1 MKLWEIAWKD
11 VRIRLRDRK
20 GLLSALLMPLLL
32 TMILGAALGGVF
44 NQEAGTL
51 PAFEVA
57 VYQGDEG
64 NVGQA
69 LVENIL
75 QSDEMKKTVTV
86 VPLDSEAAVEQSVQ
100 EGKTDV
106 GLVIPTGFTKQV
118 TEGEPGK
125 LEVLQDPGKAQTGL
139 ILTSI
144 VTSYTERVAAVSA
157 AQAAI
162 VADVAQSAAVS
173 TGGAAPNI
181 GQIAQ
186 EVIGELTRAAE
197 TPNAVVLE
205 KPVGEREVSA
215 KQYYAAAMA
224 AMFLLFNATIGA
236 KSILNERSTETL
248 SRLLSTPTGKAQ
260 ILIGKFAGTLC
271 FALLQFG
278 VLYLATR
285 FLFDV
290 EWGDQLGQT
299 LAVAGSYAV
308 AVSGLS
314 MALAAVLKSEGA
326 ADIVSGVGVQI
337 CSVLGGSMLPLSQF
351 PELLQ
356 KVALITPNA
365 WALSSFTDIMTGA
378 AWQALFLPI
387 GVLLAIGAAA
397 LCFGT
402 WRLAAR

>member
-51 PAFEVA
+51 PSFEVA
-57 VYQGDEG
+57 VYQGDDG

-69 LVENIL
+69 LAESVL
-75 QSDEMKKTVTV
+75 QSDELKKSVTV
-86 VPLDSEAAVEQSVQ
+86 VPVASEAAVEQSVQ
-100 EGKTDV
+100 EGKADV
-106 GLVIPTGFTKQV
+106 GLVIPKGFTEQV
-118 TEGEPGK
+118 TKGTPVE
-125 LEVLQDPGKAQTGL
+125 LAVLQDPGKKQTAL

-157 AQAAI
+157 AGAAI
-162 VADVAQSAAVS
+162 VADVAQSTAVS
-173 TGGAAPNI
+173 TGAAPNI

-186 EVIGELTRAAE
+186 EVIGELTAAAE
-197 TPNAVVLE
+197 APNAAVLE
-205 KPVGEREVSA
+205 KPVGDKAVSA

-224 AMFLLFNATIGA
+224 VMFLLFNVTIGA
-236 KSILNERSTETL
+236 KSILSERSTETL
-248 SRLLSTPTGKAQ
+248 SRLLSTPTGKSQ
-260 ILIGKFAGTLC
+260 ILIGKFAGTLF

-285 FLFDV
+285 YLFGV
-290 EWGDQLGQT
+290 AWGDHLGQT
-299 LAVAGSYAV
+299 LAVAVSYAV

-326 ADIVSGVGVQI
+326 ADVVSGVGVQI

-365 WALSSFTDIMTGA
+365 WALTGFTDIMTGV
-378 AWQALFLPI
+378 AWGALFLPL